1 MHVAV
6 IVENVALGVDTRLR
20 KQVDDLLAA
29 GVELSVITMRDDD
42 NDRYRDVP
50 GLTIYEYP
58 APKQP
63 SGPVGYVGE
72 YLQSFAWASWYLL
85 RLRLRGRIDVLQICQ
100 PPDIYFPLA
109 WVLRWAGTRILVDQR
124 DLMPELL
131 GNRYDEP
138 PKLML
143 KALHWLER
151 RSQRVAHHS
160 LTVNSYLKNRMV
172 EAGAP
177 PRSFAPFSPSRLVR
191 RRPGRSKEGEKGAN
205 ERGGAV
211 SLVYNGPVLAR
222 TSLAVPEPSLHG
234 EHRYLV
240 AWCGKMGRQ
249 DRVDLVVKVAEYVVR
264 DLGREDCGF
273 VILGDGE
280 CLDELRQLTIELGLE
295 RWITFPGWI
304 PEKELFSYLATAD
317 LGIDCSLQ
325 VEVSPVKVMEYMAQ
339 GLPVVCFDLQESR
352 LLADGAGVFTPA
364 GDVPTIA
371 SEVVAL
377 LDDPTTRKQLGDTG
391 RRLITEQLAWER
403 QTPIYLKA
411 IGCDP
416 SAVAAATA
424 EPGANG

>member
-1 MHVAV
+1 MQKPLHVAV

-20 KQVDDLLAA
+20 KQVDDLLRA
-29 GVELSVITMRDDD
+29 GVRLSVITMRDDD
-42 NDRYRDVP
+42 NVRYRDVP
-50 GLTIYEYP
+50 GLTIFEYP

-72 YLQSFAWASWYLL
+72 YLQSFLWASWYLL

-131 GNRYDEP
+131 NNRYDEP

-160 LTVNSYLKNRMV
+160 LTVNTYLKNRMV
-172 EAGAP
+172 AAGAKP
-177 PRSFAPFSPSRLVR
+177 
-191 RRPGRSKEGEKGAN
+191 E
-205 ERGGAV
+205 AV

-222 TSLAVPEPSLHG
+222 TSLAVAEPSLHG

-249 DRVDLVVKVAEYVVR
+249 DRVDLVVKVAEYVIR

-280 CLDELRQLTIELGLE
+280 CLDEVRQQTLDLGLE

-304 PEKELFSYLATAD
+304 PEKDLFSYLATAD

-339 GLPVVCFDLQESR
+339 GLPLVCFDLQESR
-352 LLADGAGVFTPA
+352 LLADGAGVFTPP

-377 LDDPTTRKQLGDTG
+377 LDDPATRKELGDTG

-403 QTPIYLKA
+403 QTPIYLRA
-411 IGCDP
+411 IGCEP
-416 SAVAAATA
+416 SAATA
-424 EPGANG
+424 EPGADDRR